1 MKIIKKLLIILM
13 IMLLCACSS
22 VKQYTAYTIYP
33 IGYILNRI
41 AGDKINAVSV
51 QGNNTIVQV
60 AQLNDNYQE
69 ILDNASVFFHIGSLE
84 PYIDIYEDE
93 IKQSKVN
100 DVDLSTLNAVY
111 EFKRYTLVYV
121 DGKDTY
127 IEGPFYEGDVFEE
140 IDVDKLDLFLW
151 LNPIGMLSMS
161 KDVYEYLASNY
172 VEEATYFK
180 ENYEKLENDL
190 IALDAAYQSLSRKL
204 IKENKV
210 IKFVSMTPSF
220 SNWQK
225 DYGFQVYPI
234 CLSKYGSLPSEEEI
248 EIIKNRIIADDV
260 KYIAYEPNISEDMLN
275 LFTALESE
283 LELKRV
289 NLSNISS
296 LTLSQRNDNKDYM
309 SIMYDNLSV
318 LENMATSV
326 IENQEIVE
334 DKNVETGEDN
344 ETPAD

>member
-1 MKIIKKLLIILM
+1 MKIIKKLLITLM

-41 AGDKINAVSV
+41 AGDRINAVSV

-172 VEEATYFK
+172 VEEAAYFK
-180 ENYEKLENDL
+180 DNYEKLENDL

-234 CLSKYGSLPSEEEI
+234 CLSKYGALPSEEEI

-326 IENQEIVE
+326 IENQEIMPTE
-334 DKNVETGEDN
+334 DKETGEDN

>member
-84 PYIDIYEDE
+84 PYIDIYEEE

>member
-69 ILDNASVFFHIGSLE
+69 ILDNASAFFHIGSLE

-260 KYIAYEPNISEDMLN
+260 KYIAYEPNISEEMLN
-275 LFTALESE
+275 LFTTLESE

-334 DKNVETGEDN
+334 DKDVETGEDN